1 MTVTMVSASRG
12 ATQEAVEEVLAKRG
26 FEVQKPEPATPK
38 TPAEEPAHDAFA
50 SDEEFEAAHEEGQ
63 AKQETDAE
71 EDEGEDEPQ
80 PARPKLSKFQK
91 RLQKVTGRLQTEL
104 EKAQA
109 RIAELEKG
117 GKKEKEPVEENPR
130 PVRSKFATQE
140 EYEDSL
146 LEWGVTDR
154 LAKKEAADAAREQ
167 REHAEQIQSTYKSS
181 VEAFKDT
188 VDDWDEVVANSD
200 IPMHLSEQ
208 LAIMEQD
215 NAAEIVYHLG
225 KHPDYARKLA
235 EMSPLGAVMEV
246 GRLSAKLKAASGS
259 AGIATGPAVSPKP
272 KPKVPPPVRPVSTS
286 ATQPT
291 LTTSGAKSLKDF
303 RAAKAARRG

>member
-12 ATQEAVEEVLAKRG
+12 ATQEAVEEVLVKRG
-26 FEVQKPEPATPK
+26 LEVQKPEPTTPEI
-38 TPAEEPAHDAFA
+38 PVEEPARDAFDN
-50 SDEEFEAAHEEGQ
+50 DEEFEAAHSAWQ
-63 AKQETDAE
+63 AKQETPAE
-71 EDEGEDEPQ
+71 EDEDEDPQ
-80 PARPKLSKFQK
+80 PARPKLSRFQK
-91 RLQKVTGRLQTEL
+91 RLQQVTGRIQAENAAL
-104 EKAQA
+104 KARLDQ
-109 RIAELEKG
+109 LEKG
-117 GKKEKEPVEENPR
+117 GKKEQAAKENDEPVREQFKTQKEYDDALFDYR
-130 PVRSKFATQE
+130 YKQRRAKEQE
-140 EYEDSL
+140 E
-146 LEWGVTDR
+146 
-154 LAKKEAADAAREQ
+154 DAAREQ
-167 REHAEQIQSTYKSS
+167 REHAEQIQSSYRRS

-188 VDDWDEVVANSD
+188 VDDWEEVVTNSD

-208 LAIMEQD
+208 LAIMEQE

-259 AGIATGPAVSPKP
+259 PGTGTGPAATPKP

-291 LTTSGAKSLKDF
+291 LTTSTAKSLKDF